1 MASSLPV
8 NQLTL
13 LEFDNITIGFPQNN
27 ILSIESLNEI
37 NKTPNTEN
45 SSGTLM
51 YSNSELPIYTLDKNL
66 TVQTQI
72 TDNNRFCIAFKH
84 PESSLSFALMC
95 DAVEQY
101 QLDVEA
107 ITTEIPAIMRNS
119 KNPITKLVKDDNLL
133 ILLSTA
139 ELIRDCINTQD
150 PSYMESA

>member
-1 MASSLPV
+1 MASSLSAQ
-8 NQLTL
+8 QLTL
-13 LEFDNITIGFPQNN
+13 LEFDKITVGFPQNN

-37 NKTPNTEN
+37 NKTEN
-45 SSGTLM
+45 AESSSGTLM

-66 TVQTQI
+66 KLQTQI
-72 TDNNRFCIAFKH
+72 MDNNRFCIAFKH

-101 QLDVEA
+101 QLDEDAV
-107 ITTEIPAIMRNS
+107 TSDIPTIMRNP
-119 KNPITKLVKDDNLL
+119 KNPLTKLVKDNNSL

-150 PSYMESA
+150 PSYLESA